1 MRIHVRGRRG
11 NFIMVSL
18 TQVEVETQQVKEQQE
33 GDEAQY
39 YCDEG

>member
-11 NFIMVSL
+11 KLILVSL